1 MAGHRKITRRQFM
14 KWLAG
19 MGLFGAV
26 GTPLYSFGFERGWL
40 EVTNVPLR
48 TGGDGEANPLQ
59 GLRLV
64 HFSDIHYGFYWG
76 REQFVQLAQRISGLK
91 PDLIC
96 FTGDLI
102 DSAPGD
108 LMSCKSIVQS
118 LEAPYGK
125 FAILGNHDSRNDVNH
140 VVDFWAGSGF
150 KLLVNER
157 VVVEREGRRFIV
169 AGTDDYLNGSPD
181 LPLTL
186 RDTQEDDHVIMLI
199 HEPDIADVCALSY
212 PQVKL
217 QLSGHSHGGQ
227 VRLPFLSALA
237 TPPAGKKYVSGLYEL
252 GDRKMPLYTT
262 RGIGTT
268 GLPIRLFCR
277 PELTVMDFI

>member
-1 MAGHRKITRRQFM
+1 M
-14 KWLAG
+14 KWIAG
-19 MGLFGAV
+19 IGLFGAV

-40 EVTNVPLR
+40 EVTNVSLR
-48 TGGDGEANPLQ
+48 LGEGDDASPLQ

-64 HFSDIHYGFYWG
+64 HISDIHYGFYWG
-76 REQFVQLAQRISGLK
+76 REQFVGLVERINRLK

-96 FTGDLI
+96 FTGDLV
-102 DSAPGD
+102 DSVPDD
-108 LMSCKSIVQS
+108 LMSCLSIVQS

-125 FAILGNHDSRNDVNH
+125 FAILGNHDSRHEVTQ
-140 VVDFWAGSGF
+140 VVDFWAESGF
-150 KLLVNER
+150 KLLINEH
-157 VVVEREGRRFIV
+157 VAVEREGRRFIV
-169 AGTDDYLNGSPD
+169 AGTDDYLNGSLD

-186 RDTQEDDHVIMLI
+186 RGTSEVDDTVIMLI

-227 VRLPFLSALA
+227 VRLPLLSALA
-237 TPPAGKKYVSGLYEL
+237 TPPAGKKYVSGLYWL

-277 PELTVMDFI
+277 PELTVIDFV

>member
-1 MAGHRKITRRQFM
+1 MAGRRKLTRRQFM
-14 KWLAG
+14 KWIAG
-19 MGLFGAV
+19 IGLFSAV
-26 GTPLYSFGFERGWL
+26 GTPLYSFGLERNWL
-40 EVTNVPLR
+40 EVTSVPLR
-48 TGGDGEANPLQ
+48 LEGTGDASLLQ

-64 HFSDIHYGFYWG
+64 HFSDTHYGFYWG
-76 REQFVQLAQRISGLK
+76 REQFDQLAQRINRLK

-96 FTGDLI
+96 FTGDLV
-102 DSAPGD
+102 DSVPED
-108 LMSCKSIVQS
+108 LMSCLPIFQS
-118 LEAPYGK
+118 LDAPYGK
-125 FAILGNHDSRNDVNH
+125 FAILGNHDSRNEVNQ
-140 VVDFWAGSGF
+140 VVDFWAKSGF
-150 KLLVNER
+150 KLLINES
-157 VVVEREGRRFIV
+157 VVIEREGRRFFV

-186 RDTQEDDHVIMLI
+186 SNTREDDTVIMLI
-199 HEPDIADVCALSY
+199 HEPDIADVCAISY

-227 VRLPFLSALA
+227 IRLPFISALA
-237 TPPAGKKYVSGLYEL
+237 TPPAGKKYVSGLYRL

-277 PELTVMDFI
+277 PELTVIDFV